1 MADRKTTSRKRNS
14 RSGTK
19 RSKPQPGFERAAPP
33 EETNYEHAEPPG
45 TFVPVPGA
53 GALPRQT
60 KAEPMSRNPDPRRQ
74 AKSTGRR
81 TGRGNASSA
90 TSAGADGPSLDVPN
104 DSVGPQPSAPDVPEL
119 YDPNYTAASHRRPR
133 PIHRDIGPDGRV
145 ADAMT
150 PDVEYC
156 EPDTVV
162 RIAAEK
168 MADRDVG
175 AIPVIQNMDSMRPV
189 GIVTDRDIV
198 VRVVAKGQDPDALRA
213 DQVMSIDPA
222 TIDVDAPLSEAIG
235 LMERRQI
242 RRLIVVDRQ
251 RRLRGMLAQA
261 DIAEATTRLE
271 SGELLQ
277 QISESTPQRSQGR
290 YH

>member
-1 MADRKTTSRKRNS
+1 MADRKSTSRKRNG
-14 RSGTK
+14 RSSTK
-19 RSKPQPGFERAAPP
+19 RSKPQPGFERPAPP
-33 EETNYEHAEPPG
+33 DETNYEHPEPPG
-45 TFVPVPGA
+45 TFAPVPGA
-53 GALPRQT
+53 GALPRET
-60 KAEPMSRNPDPRRQ
+60 AAEPMSRNPDPRRQ

-81 TGRGNASSA
+81 AGRGNASSA
-90 TSAGADGPSLDVPN
+90 SSAGADGPSLNVPN

-133 PIHRDIGPDGRV
+133 PVHHDIGPDGRV
-145 ADAMT
+145 SDAMT

-156 EPDTVV
+156 EPDTLV
-162 RIAAEK
+162 RIVAEK

-189 GIVTDRDIV
+189 GIITDRDIV
-198 VRVVAKGQDPDALRA
+198 VRVVSKGQDPDALRA

-222 TIDVDAPLSEAIG
+222 TIEVDAPLREPIL
-235 LMERRQI
+235 LMERRKI

-251 RRLRGMLAQA
+251 GRLRGMLAQA

-271 SGELLQ
+271 SGELLR
-277 QISESTPQRSQGR
+277 QISEPGSQESRGR